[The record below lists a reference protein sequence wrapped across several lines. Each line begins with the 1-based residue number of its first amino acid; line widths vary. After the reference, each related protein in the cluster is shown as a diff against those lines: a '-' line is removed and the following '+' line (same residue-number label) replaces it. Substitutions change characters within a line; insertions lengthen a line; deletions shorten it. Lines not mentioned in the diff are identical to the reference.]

1 MQPADIA
8 RVVAPGEPR
17 LSPDGA
23 LVAFTVSTPDLVSNR
38 GKAQVWLA
46 RADGTSPPTAFT
58 AGAARDS
65 HPRWSPDGRT
75 LAFTSHREE
84 QGSQL
89 LVMPVGTS
97 GEVRTLV
104 TLPEEIEA
112 LEWSTDGASIAFI
125 ARLRDE
131 AQYAPTRDADRPAR
145 RIRHLGW
152 KYDNAGW
159 IVDRPRSLFVIAADG
174 MSPHR
179 VLLSGGH
186 DVGTSLSWAADSA
199 TIAVAHPG
207 HETADVDRV
216 VDLWSVPLDGS
227 EPTRVTAGTDVWSQ
241 PVFSPSGDRIAAYR
255 SVPHD
260 PVRNP
265 ELLLVD
271 PVSGATTAV
280 APGLDRGRSGASP
293 SGVQFDSGR
302 IWYTVEDRG
311 STALYA
317 DPTEPIVTGD
327 RVITGVDVRGG
338 RIAYTVSSPTGP
350 FRLVVRDVSSGAER
364 ELATYPI
371 SCSTTAP
378 QKLHAEASDGAVVDA
393 WFIPPLDLD
402 TSQTYPVLL
411 NIHGGPYGQYGYG
424 FFDEFQVQS
433 AAGYGVVYC
442 NPRGSSGYGEA
453 WGRAIRGPKSLPD
466 PGTGWGGVDAS
477 DVLSVLDAALA
488 AHPYLDP
495 DRVGVL
501 GGSYG
506 GYLTS
511 WLITQTDR
519 FAAACSERA
528 VNNMVTMSH
537 TSDIGW
543 WFNTEYAGVT
553 PIEDTDELLRMSPV
567 TYVERITTPLLIVH
581 SENDWRCPIEQAEDL
596 YTRLRLLG
604 REVEFVRFPGEG
616 HELSRSG
623 APKHR
628 VERFEIILDFF
639 ARHLQK

>member
-1 MQPADIA
+1 MQPEDIA

-23 LVAFTVSTPDLVSNR
+23 CVAFTLATPDLVANR
-38 GKAQVWLA
+38 TKSQIWIASTDSSSA
-46 RADGTSPPTAFT
+46 PRPFT
-58 AGAARDS
+58 AGAARDG
-65 HPRWSPDGRT
+65 HARWSPDGAS

-84 QGSQL
+84 SGSQL
-89 LVMPVGTS
+89 LVAPVGGA

-104 TLPEEIEA
+104 SLPEEIEA
-112 LEWSTDGASIAFI
+112 LEWSPDGSAIAFI

-131 AQYAPTRDADRPAR
+131 AQYAPARDADRPAR

-152 KYDNAGW
+152 KYDNSGW
-159 IVDRPRSLFVIAADG
+159 IVDRPRSLFVVATDG

-179 VLLSGGH
+179 VLLTGGY
-186 DVGTSLSWAADSA
+186 DVNPSLSWAPDGH
-199 TIAVAHPG
+199 AVVVSYPG
-207 HETADVDRV
+207 HERADVDRI
-216 VDLWSVPLDGS
+216 VDLWSVPLDGE
-227 EPTRVTAGTDVWSQ
+227 EPSRLTGAAHSWSQ
-241 PVFSPSGDRIAAYR
+241 PVVSPSGDRIATYR
-255 SVPHD
+255 NEPGD
-260 PVRNP
+260 PVRNA
-265 ELLLVD
+265 ELMLLD
-271 PVSGATTAV
+271 PATGDATPV
-280 APGLDRGRSGASP
+280 APGLDRGRSVIAPLGA
-293 SGVQFDSGR
+293 QFDSDR
-302 IWYTVEDRG
+302 IWYVIEDGG

-317 DPTEPIVTGD
+317 DPSEPVLTGD
-327 RVITGVDVRGG
+327 RYITGVDVCAGT
-338 RIAYTVSSPTGP
+338 IAFTESLPTGP
-350 FRLVVRDVSSGAER
+350 FRLVVRDVASGKER
-364 ELATYPI
+364 ELASWRLPFPT
-371 SCSTTAP
+371 SAP
-378 QKLHAEASDGAVVDA
+378 QKLPATASDGAVVDA
-393 WFIPPLDLD
+393 WFIPPHDLD
-402 TSQTYPVLL
+402 ESRTYPVLV
-411 NIHGGPYGQYGYG
+411 NIHGGPYTQYGYL
-424 FFDEFQVQS
+424 FFDEFQVQA

-453 WGRAIRGPKSLPD
+453 WGRAIRGPKCDPD
-466 PGTGWGGVDAS
+466 PGVGWGAVDGS

-488 AHPYLDP
+488 AHPYLDAE
-495 DRVGVL
+495 RVGVL

-511 WLITQTDR
+511 WLVTQTDR

-553 PIEDTDELLRMSPV
+553 PMEDTDELLRMSPV
-567 TYVERITTPLLIVH
+567 TYADRITTPLLILH

-604 REVEFVRFPGEG
+604 RDVEFVRFPGEG

-639 ARHLQK
+639 SRHLK

>member
-8 RVVAPGEPR
+8 RVVAPAEPR

-23 LVAFTVSTPDLVSNR
+23 WVAFTVMTPDLEENR
-38 GKAQVWLA
+38 AKSQIWLA
-46 RADGTSPPTAFT
+46 PTDASAPAHPFS
-58 AGAARDS
+58 AGADRDA
-65 HPRWSPDGRT
+65 HARWSPDGGF

-89 LVMPVGTS
+89 LVAPVAMG

-104 TLPEEIEA
+104 KLPEEIEA
-112 LEWSTDGASIAFI
+112 LEWSPDGASIAFI

-131 AQYAPTRDADRPAR
+131 AQYGPSRDADRPAR

-152 KYDNAGW
+152 KYDGAGW
-159 IVDRPRSLFVIAADG
+159 IVDRPRSLFVVAADG
-174 MSPHR
+174 LSPHR
-179 VLLSGGH
+179 VLLTGGH
-186 DVGTSLSWAADSA
+186 DVAPSLSWAPDSA
-199 TIAVAHPG
+199 SIVVGHPG
-207 HETADVDRV
+207 HETADVDRI
-216 VDLWSVPLDGS
+216 VDLWRVPLDEG
-227 EPTRVTAGTDVWSQ
+227 ETARLTPGTHAWSQ
-241 PVFSPSGDRIAAYR
+241 PTYSPEGDRVAAYR
-255 SVPHD
+255 NTPRD
-260 PVRNP
+260 PVRNA
-265 ELLLVD
+265 ELLLLDVA
-271 PVSGATTAV
+271 SGETTEV
-280 APGLDRGRSGASP
+280 APGLDRGRSVITP
-293 SGVQFDSGR
+293 SGAQFDSGR
-302 IWYTVEDRG
+302 VWFMIEDSG

-317 DPTEPIVTGD
+317 DPTDPVLTGD

-338 RIAYTVSSPTGP
+338 KIAYTESLPTGP
-350 FRLVVRDVSSGAER
+350 YRLVVREGAGGDER
-364 ELATYPI
+364 ELASFSIPFPT
-371 SCSTTAP
+371 SAP
-378 QKLHAEASDGAVVDA
+378 EKLHTTASDGARVDA

-402 TSQTYPVLL
+402 PSRTYPVLL
-411 NIHGGPYGQYGYG
+411 NIHGGPYSQYGYG
-424 FFDEFQVQS
+424 FFDEFQVQ
-433 AAGYGVVYC
+433 ATAGYAVVYC

-453 WGRAIRGPKSLPD
+453 WGRAIRGPKCDPD
-466 PGTGWGGVDAS
+466 PGTGWGGVDTS
-477 DVLSVLDAALA
+477 DVLSVLDSALA
-488 AHPYLDP
+488 TYPYLDS

-511 WLITQTDR
+511 WLVTQTDR

-553 PIEDTDELLRMSPV
+553 PIDDTEELLRMSPV
-567 TYVERITTPLLIVH
+567 TYADRITTPLLIVH

-604 REVEFVRFPGEG
+604 RDVEFVRFPGEG

-628 VERFEIILDFF
+628 VERFEIILEFF
-639 ARHLQK
+639 GRHLK